1 MTDKKTAE
9 QRMIDD
15 FIAEN
20 PEEHKKILEEAARE
34 LEDVQDLIDSIS
46 SEKTIKFNRVH
57 DKKYTTEELLKELGI
72 EE

>member
-46 SEKTIKFNRVH
+46 SEKAIEFNRVH